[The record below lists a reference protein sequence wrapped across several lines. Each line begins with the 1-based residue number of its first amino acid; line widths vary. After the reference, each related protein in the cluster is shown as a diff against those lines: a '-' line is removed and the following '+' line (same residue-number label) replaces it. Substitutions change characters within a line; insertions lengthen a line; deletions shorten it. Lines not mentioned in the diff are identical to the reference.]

1 MLLVA
6 LYDDDRWASTEG
18 RNTPKNHRRGPARD
32 HVPRAPGI
40 LVTAERKTW
49 ICDQFRNRTESI
61 CQWILFNWKEESD
74 ILPRFVTYE
83 TGWPY

>member
-1 MLLVA
+1 MMTGGQAQKQGTHLET
-6 LYDDDRWASTEG
+6 TEG
-18 RNTPKNHRRGPARD
+18 VRLETM
-32 HVPRAPGI
+32 VPWAPGI

-49 ICDQFRNRTESI
+49 ICDQFRNRTETI